1 VQCWLQ
7 RGCGNKWP
15 WTAVPLCNLGHILSD
30 QVNPTALT
38 ISGLDCVD
46 LAWAADSIILRIG
59 IWWISPP
66 FQTVIICRIALNHQ
80 MFFPLSNVIV
90 VMYISS
96 IVMDHMRLEEYLS
109 SNQRHFP
116 FWCVS
121 VASRNKMQEA
131 MFEKKICDD
140 VSIWSLL
147 VFNPFPTGKHTKI
160 LVPQ

>member
-1 VQCWLQ
+1 MLIAEGMWQQMAMDSGATMQPGSYPERPGEPDCTYYL
-7 RGCGNKWP
+7 RTG
-15 WTAVPLCNLGHILSD
+15 LCRFGMSCRFNHPPDRNLVNIPAFPNCDYLSY
-30 QVNPTALT
+30 
-38 ISGLDCVD
+38 CFE
-46 LAWAADSIILRIG
+46 
-59 IWWISPP
+59 SPDV
-66 FQTVIICRIALNHQ
+66 FL
-80 MFFPLSNVIV
+80 LSNVIV

-96 IVMDHMRLEEYLS
+96 IVMDHMRLEEYLFL
-109 SNQRHFP
+109 NQRHFP